1 MLTFFKVNFF
11 DLVPPNCDLKSQNV
25 HFNIDYFLVLSLH
38 LQLLVIFLTKT
49 GRTELPFH
57 QTSRRLLLVLKLI
70 SQQRRTAESFIG
82 SDLFNFL

>member
-1 MLTFFKVNFF
+1 MLAFFKVNFS

-49 GRTELPFH
+49 GRTELPVP
-57 QTSRRLLLVLKLI
+57 SN
-70 SQQRRTAESFIG
+70 QQEAAVGIKAHFPAATDG
-82 SDLFNFL
+82 